1 MGVSN
6 CYIELFRVTWDFRYL
21 EGILDPQRWMHQDPV
36 SYDPGR
42 VMNAELM
49 KDAVQAAMTQ
59 FIVPRQGP
67 GLLIL

>member
-6 CYIELFRVTWDFRYL
+6 CYIEMFRVTWDFRYL
-21 EGILDPQRWMHQDPV
+21 EGILDPQRRMHQDPV

-49 KDAVQAAMTQ
+49 KDAVQA
-59 FIVPRQGP
+59 
-67 GLLIL
+67 L